1 MSEDNHGFINN
12 NHASEAFQMM
22 DHFLRNKQLCDVTL
36 ICGKRRMAAHKL
48 VLSSLSSYFAVMFTQ
63 DLCEKNQDEVEIK
76 EVNPDALM
84 WIIRYMYPSHIDI
97 REDNVE
103 DLLITG
109 RDEILIRRLFF
120 RRKFAPRTH
129 FLTLIDL
136 LNYFGPN

>member
-84 WIIRYMYPSHIDI
+84 WIIRYMYTSHIDI

-109 RDEILIRRLFF
+109 RDLYSKRLNH
-120 RRKFAPRTH
+120 RP
-129 FLTLIDL
+129 
-136 LNYFGPN
+136 